1 MRYKLSFIVAAMIA
15 VFLAPVAV
23 GAQAQPTCDG
33 RVATIVGT
41 NGNDTIRG
49 TTGNDVIVGLGGDDD
64 IRGIRG
70 DDVIC
75 GGDGDDTLRGNAGA
89 DRVFGDAGDDRIIG
103 GSGPD
108 FLRGG
113 AGVDHLSGKAGDDE
127 VRGDSGADRIVGN
140 NGNDTCTA
148 QTIDT
153 QIATCEE
160 GNTRTFSGSGDAAVR
175 LTFPA
180 SFSVAR
186 HCFGAS
192 ACDNYFVAKVE
203 IDGVGDFDALGVQ
216 GFDNDGNPIA
226 TYAGVGDTYE
236 GSFLFKGRPRIMEV
250 DSGGGD
256 WTVTMVDAT
265 ALQTRRASAN
275 SAGNQVYRVT
285 NPVNTFGTIDATWD
299 GFGNFAVIGVSSEE
313 GRDLLVNEVRFRGS
327 ATPPFRAQ
335 ASAKA
340 GITIVQVLS
349 TEGSWSVDL
358 AG

>member
-1 MRYKLSFIVAAMIA
+1 MRYKMSFIAAAMIA
-15 VFLAPVAV
+15 VLLAPVAV

-41 NGNDTIRG
+41 PGDDVLVG
-49 TTGNDVIVGLGGDDD
+49 TQGDDVIVGLGGDDT
-64 IRGIRG
+64 IRGRRG
-70 DDVIC
+70 NDIIC
-75 GGDGDDTLRGNAGA
+75 GGDGNDLLRGNLDN

-103 GSGPD
+103 NRGND

-113 AGVDHLSGKAGDDE
+113 QGIDDMSGKAGDDH
-127 VRGDSGADRIVGN
+127 VQGDQGADIIRGN
-140 NGNDTCTA
+140 NGVDTCIG
-148 QTIDT
+148 QTVDSKIR
-153 QIATCEE
+153 TCEE
-160 GNTRTFSGSGDAAVR
+160 GNVRVFEGTGDAAVR

-186 HCFGAS
+186 HCFGATV
-192 ACDNYFVAKVE
+192 CDNYFVAKVE
-203 IDGVGDFDALGVQ
+203 IDGAGTFDALGVQ
-216 GFDNDGNPIA
+216 GFNNDGDPIA

-236 GSFLFKGRPRIMEV
+236 GSFLFRGRPRIMEV

-256 WTVTMVDAT
+256 WTITMVDT
-265 ALQTRRASAN
+265 TGLQTRRATAN
-275 SAGNQVYRVT
+275 SEGNQVYRVT
-285 NPVNTFGTIDATWD
+285 NPVETFGTVDATWD
-299 GFGNFAVIGVSSEE
+299 GFGNFAVIGVSEEE
-313 GRDLLVNEVRFRGS
+313 GRDLLINEVRFPGQ
-327 ATPPFRAQ
+327 ATPPFNAQ